1 MFDWSSLRS
10 YVFRRANFL
19 LTALG
24 LRQKGFYTPYNYLSS
39 IPPSSPTYPEVF
51 DLLERFRPSYQKMLA
66 VMADHEAFYLK
77 TKSGRILPNWNSSF
91 LSPLDAACLYSFV
104 AHFKPARIVEIGSGN
119 TTVFISRAIEDHG
132 LATKLTCIDP
142 QPRIAIDL
150 LPVEFQRRTLSI
162 ADVSK
167 MAALNAGD
175 FLFVDSSH
183 ILQPDFDV
191 DIILNRILPRLRPG
205 VIVHFHDIFLPY
217 PYPQDWKY
225 YRFNEQNGL
234 ISWLLT
240 GQLEPIF
247 ASHFVWREMGNDL
260 SAICKDFP
268 LHTAANGGSLW
279 LKVRAP
285 PR

>member
-1 MFDWSSLRS
+1 MFNWLGLRS
-10 YVFRRANFL
+10 GAFRRVNFI
-19 LTALG
+19 LTALR
-24 LRQKGFYTPYNYLSS
+24 LRDKGFYTPYNYMSFL
-39 IPPSSPTYPEVF
+39 PPTSPSYPEVF
-51 DLLERFRPSYQKMLA
+51 DLLEKFKPSYLRMLS
-66 VMADHEAFYLK
+66 VMADHEPFYHN
-77 TKSGRILPNWNSSF
+77 TKAGGIRPNWMSSF

-104 AHFKPARIVEIGSGN
+104 THFKPARIVEIGSGN
-119 TTVFISRAIEDHG
+119 TTAFMARAIEDHG

-142 QPRIAIDL
+142 QPRIEIGA

-162 ADVSK
+162 GDVPQ
-167 MAALNAGD
+167 MATLNAGD
-175 FLFVDSSH
+175 FLFIDSSH

-217 PYPQDWKY
+217 PYPQDWKH

-240 GQLEPIF
+240 GQLEPVF
-247 ASHFVWREMGNDL
+247 ASHFVWREMAKDL
-260 SAICKDFP
+260 TAICKDFP
-268 LHTAANGGSLW
+268 LHTKANGGSLW

-285 PR
+285 TK